1 MILNSMLMRE
11 TGIKS
16 ENLSLRQTLAL
27 LSTSLP
33 APLVHTVREHLM
45 KEIMFRTML
54 YECPWAGNT
63 HTPW

>member
-1 MILNSMLMRE
+1 MVLNSMLMRE
-11 TGIKS
+11 IGIKS

>member
-27 LSTSLP
+27 PSTSLP